1 MDNLAFALIVSL
13 NFFGWPMTQVII
25 CSITG
30 AVCELLCEIVF
41 SPVGY
46 KVTKQWKE
54 EDVGIDYLKYLE
66 RQGETK

>member
-1 MDNLAFALIVSL
+1 
-13 NFFGWPMTQVII
+13 MTQVII

-54 EDVGIDYLKYLE
+54 ENVGIDYLKYLE